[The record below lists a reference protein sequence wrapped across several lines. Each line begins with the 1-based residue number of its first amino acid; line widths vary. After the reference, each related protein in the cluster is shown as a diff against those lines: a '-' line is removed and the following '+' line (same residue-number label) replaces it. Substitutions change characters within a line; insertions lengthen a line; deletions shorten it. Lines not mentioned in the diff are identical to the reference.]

1 MTTRGLGRLLALS
14 TTLLAL
20 SATLVAVPAS
30 ARPAARHLAAA
41 ESKITLTGQPA
52 WSTLGDDIPFRL
64 RLDVGAG
71 DGIEVRAIVYPAV
84 LSRIE
89 FERTLDGDRLGRDV
103 NARSLPVTVLPVV
116 GADRLFT
123 LGLQDPTGPSD
134 SDRIRLTIPGSGD
147 SGVFPVKL
155 QLRESESGRVLDDF
169 VTDIVAVRKPAPD
182 VVPAEPL
189 QVAWLWNIAA
199 PPGAPTIAPAT
210 ASGPQAGSLPRARLG
225 HLATALAAVGDLP
238 ITIVPNPATMDAVR
252 TAGTADPRPVAA
264 LDAVRIASKSALVL
278 SGPYPTIDGPSLM
291 RAQLGPAYG
300 GALTTGRE
308 TLESDLGVAVDRT
321 IAPPQR
327 LDDATL
333 SELRDQGGTTRVVV
347 DPEALTPAENAD
359 QFTPARPFRLD
370 TAAGAFDALEV
381 NRLASDLL
389 RRPGTDALRAQQLLA
404 GLAVVALE
412 QPNRTRGVVINTPL
426 LWDPAPARVAAVIA
440 GLKGHP
446 LLQGAALSDLYRI
459 QPATVN
465 RRPYAR
471 ALAPIG
477 GGTAPI
483 SARAYRS
490 AQRNVDAAGSMIGP
504 DRPVIGRLRT
514 QLLLALAGRVPHTGV
529 AVSEARLSLIDRTVR
544 AITASITTRASRT
557 VTLTSRR
564 ASVPLS
570 IENHS
575 RRSVRVRV
583 SLASQKLDFPNGANQ
598 TVAVPPGNRTI
609 QFDVEVRTSG
619 TFPVIATVSSPDG
632 RLDLQRARYTVRSSG
647 VSGVGLVLTVG
658 AGLFLAAWWLTH
670 WRRSRRAPT
679 RALAS

>member
-1 MTTRGLGRLLALS
+1 MIARRSARLLILS
-14 TTLLAL
+14 TAVSVVAL
-20 SATLVAVPAS
+20 LVAVPAS
-30 ARPAARHLAAA
+30 ANPTARRFAAG
-41 ESKITLTGQPA
+41 EPKITLTGQPA
-52 WSTLGDDIPFRL
+52 WSTLGDNIPFRL
-64 RLDVGAG
+64 RVDAG
-71 DGIEVRAIVYPAV
+71 TVAGLEVHAIVYSAV

-103 NARSLPVTVLPVV
+103 SARSLPVAALPAV
-116 GADRLFT
+116 GADRVFT
-123 LGLQDPTGPSD
+123 LGLQDPAGPSD
-134 SDRIRLTIPGSGD
+134 SDRIQLTIPGSGD
-147 SGVFPVKL
+147 AGVFPVKL
-155 QLRESESGRVLDDF
+155 QLRDSESGRVLDDF
-169 VTDIVAVRKPAPD
+169 VTDIVAVRKSSPD

-189 QVAWLWNIAA
+189 QVAWLWNITA
-199 PPGAPTIAPAT
+199 PPPAPTIAPT
-210 ASGPQAGSLPRARLG
+210 STLGPQAVSLPRARLG
-225 HLATALAAVGDLP
+225 HIAAALGAVGDLP
-238 ITIVPNPATMDAVR
+238 ITIVPNPATIDAARGAGPTDLR
-252 TAGTADPRPVAA
+252 TIAA
-264 LDAVRIASKSALVL
+264 LDAVRAASRSALVL
-278 SGPYPTIDGPSLM
+278 SGPYPPVDGPNLM
-291 RAQLGPAYG
+291 RAQLGPAFG

-333 SELRDQGGTTRVVV
+333 SELRGQGGTTRVVV
-347 DPEALTPAENAD
+347 DPAALAPAANAD

-370 TAAGAFDALEV
+370 TGAGAFDALEV
-381 NRLASDLL
+381 NGLASDLL
-389 RRPGTDALRAQQLLA
+389 RRAGADALRAQQLLS
-404 GLAVVALE
+404 GLAVIALE

-426 LWDPAPARVAAVIA
+426 LWDPAPARVGAVIA
-440 GLKGHP
+440 GLRGHP
-446 LLQGAALSDLYRI
+446 LLQGAALSELFRI

-471 ALAPIG
+471 SLAPVVG
-477 GGTAPI
+477 GSAPV

-490 AQRNVDAAGSMIGP
+490 AERNVAAVGSMIGV
-504 DRPVIGRLRT
+504 DRPVVGRLRT
-514 QLLLALAGRVPHTGV
+514 QLLLTLAGRVSGTGA
-529 AVSEARLSLIDRTVR
+529 AVSGARLSLIDRAVR
-544 AITASITTRASRT
+544 SVTSSITTRASRT

-598 TVAVPPGNRTI
+598 TVEVPPGNRTI

-647 VSGVGLVLTVG
+647 VSGVGLVLTIG
-658 AGLFLAAWWLTH
+658 AVVFLAAWWLTH

-679 RALAS
+679 PVLAS